1 MSESEKIRLINL
13 KKINLYKKFKTKN
26 KVDINILLNRVKL
39 EKKHDRLK
47 QFKIVSLALFL
58 VSILFIVTL

>member
-13 KKINLYKKFKTKN
+13 KKINLYKKIKTKN

>member
-1 MSESEKIRLINL
+1 MSESEKTRLINL

>member
-1 MSESEKIRLINL
+1 MSVSEKKSLINL
-13 KKINLYKKFKTKN
+13 KKINLYKKIETKD

-47 QFKIVSLALFL
+47 QFRIVGLVLFL
-58 VSILFIVTL
+58 VSILFVVKL

>member
-47 QFKIVSLALFL
+47 QFKIVGLVLFL
-58 VSILFIVTL
+58 ISILFIV

>member
-1 MSESEKIRLINL
+1 MSESEKTRLINL
-13 KKINLYKKFKTKN
+13 KKINLNKKVETKDR
-26 KVDINILLNRVKL
+26 VDINILLNRVKL

>member
-13 KKINLYKKFKTKN
+13 KKINLNKIVETKDR
-26 KVDINILLNRVKL
+26 VDINILLNRVKL

-47 QFKIVSLALFL
+47 QFKIVGLVLFL
-58 VSILFIVTL
+58 ISILFIV